1 MIQTYSKIARQFVF
15 KSKLLFSLIIL
26 LVACPLWGQVNN
38 SVKVHLEAGRLF
50 FNINEVL
57 LQKPMLFVRHGMGE
71 HQIIWSKQPDH
82 ILLTL
87 SQIHSLSGV
96 VIPLE
101 NNYRTDEKILGRFP
115 IIKEKSS
122 SQSFYIDVTDLL
134 LQTAINWNLES
145 LETVVVDQS
154 YIEGIRYCENEIVIM
169 TKRTTSYGEQRN
181 TKDVDFSFFI
191 LSDPMEPRLFDHRMG
206 YFCEDQYSAINAYP
220 KHAKASIM
228 RWRLEKKHKNK
239 KVSEPIEPIVFY
251 FDPTMPD
258 KWKPYVR
265 AGVLEWLPAFE
276 AAGFK
281 NAIQVKEIPKYDEN
295 WPENSVGRSMIRW
308 SNYAGIRG
316 SEGKGGSTVRQIV
329 DLRSG
334 EILKSDIILGSSYQD
349 LSDQYFVR
357 CAPLDKRS
365 LRYPFPDDLMG
376 ELIQFVTAHEAGHAF
391 GLRDANYG
399 EYAYPFEKM
408 RDKNWL
414 KKMGHTPSVMTYARH
429 NYIVQP
435 EDNVPPSLLIQKV
448 GPADVYQITWGYQI
462 IPDSTDPNEDLSYLE
477 KFIRQQDSIA
487 WYRYNIG
494 YTEILGPGATDE
506 VVDNDDP
513 VKSTEF
519 GLRNI
524 KSVLELLPQV
534 NHGQKDNA
542 LLERLYKETLELWYQ
557 QMQQVMSLLGG
568 YTIQYKSGSQKGD
581 VYSPIPRKSQEEA
594 LDFLLNNAFEV
605 PEWLSKPNFLP
616 RIQYSSNSDKLIG
629 YQLKLLSDLLDSF
642 RMKRLE
648 QMEGTV
654 PDKEITIKLMS
665 KLRTDLFKELDD
677 DGIRIGKRR
686 QQLQSAY
693 IALCAKAIA
702 EERIYSNTLNN
713 ESYYLY
719 SYHSKSIL
727 AQEVLALKKEILNKL
742 ETVSDG
748 VIIGHLKLC
757 LRQIEILSL

>member
-1 MIQTYSKIARQFVF
+1 M
-15 KSKLLFSLIIL
+15 IIL

-38 SVKVHLEAGRLF
+38 SVKGHLEAGRLF
-50 FNINEVL
+50 FNINEGL
-57 LQKPMLFVRHGMGE
+57 LQRPMLFVRHGMGQ
-71 HQIIWSKQPDH
+71 HQVIWSKQPDH

-87 SQIHSLSGV
+87 SQIHSLSGA

-101 NNYRTDEKILGRFP
+101 NDYRTDGKILRFP

-122 SQSFYIDVTDLL
+122 SRSFYIDVTDLL
-134 LQTAINWNLES
+134 LQTAIKWNLES
-145 LETVVVDQS
+145 PETVVVDQS
-154 YIEGIRYCENEIVIM
+154 YIEGIRYCENETVIM

-181 TKDVDFSFFI
+181 TKDVDFSFFM

-251 FDPTMPD
+251 FDPAMPD

-281 NAIQVKEIPKYDEN
+281 NAIQVREIPKYGEN
-295 WPENSVGRSMIRW
+295 WPENSVNRSMIRW

-316 SEGKGGSTVRQIV
+316 NEGKGGSTVRQIV

-334 EILKSDIILGSSYQD
+334 EILKSDIILGSSYQG

-365 LRYPFPDDLMG
+365 LQYPFPDDLMG

-408 RDKNWL
+408 RDRDWL
-414 KKMGHTPSVMTYARH
+414 EKMGHTPSVMTYARH

-435 EDNVPPSLLIQKV
+435 EDNIPASLLIQKV
-448 GPADVYQITWGYQI
+448 GPADVYQIRWGYQM
-462 IPDSTDPNEDLSYLE
+462 IPGSTDPNEDLSYLE
-477 KFIRQQDSIA
+477 KFIRQQDTIA

-494 YTEILGPGATDE
+494 YVEILGPGATDE

-513 VKSTEF
+513 IKSTEF
-519 GLRNI
+519 GLKNI
-524 KSVLELLPQV
+524 KRVLELLPQV

-542 LLERLYKETLELWYQ
+542 LLERLYGETLELWYQ
-557 QMQQVMSLLGG
+557 QMQQVMSLIGG
-568 YTIQYKSGSQKGD
+568 YTVHYKSGSQKGD
-581 VYSPIPRKSQEEA
+581 VYSPIPYKIQEEA

-605 PEWLSKPNFLP
+605 PEWLSNPSFLP

-629 YQLKLLSDLLDSF
+629 YQLKLLSELLDPF

-654 PDKEITIKLMS
+654 PDKEITMKLLS
-665 KLRTDLFKELDD
+665 KLRNGLFKELDD
-677 DGIRIGKRR
+677 DGIRIGIRIGKRR

-693 IALCAKAIA
+693 IALCAKAIV
-702 EERIYSNTLNN
+702 EERNYNNTLNN
-713 ESYYLY
+713 ENHYLY
-719 SYHSKSIL
+719 SHHSKSIL
-727 AQEVLALKKEILNKL
+727 AQEVLALKKGILNKL

-748 VIIGHLKLC
+748 IITGHLKLC

>member
-1 MIQTYSKIARQFVF
+1 MIQSYSKIARQFIC

-38 SVKVHLEAGRLF
+38 NVKAYLEAGRLF

-145 LETVVVDQS
+145 PETVVVDQS
-154 YIEGIRYCENEIVIM
+154 YIKGIRYCENETVIM

-181 TKDVDFSFFI
+181 TKDVDFSFFM
-191 LSDPMEPRLFDHRMG
+191 LPDPMEPRLFDHRMG

-239 KVSEPIEPIVFY
+239 KVSEPIKPIVFY

-295 WPENSVGRSMIRW
+295 WLENSVDRSMIRW

-365 LRYPFPDDLMG
+365 LQYPFPDDLMG

-542 LLERLYKETLELWYQ
+542 LLERLYTETLELWYQ
-557 QMQQVMSLLGG
+557 QMQRVTSLIGG

-605 PEWLSKPNFLP
+605 PEWLSRPNFLL

-629 YQLKLLSDLLDSF
+629 YQLKLLSELLDSF

-648 QMEGTV
+648 QMEVTIT
-654 PDKEITIKLMS
+654 DKEITMKLMS

-693 IALCAKAIA
+693 IALCTKAIA
-702 EERIYSNTLNN
+702 EERIYSNMLNN

-719 SYHSKSIL
+719 SYYSKSIL
-727 AQEVLALKKEILNKL
+727 TQEVLALKKEILNKL
-742 ETVSDG
+742 ETVPDG
-748 VIIGHLKLC
+748 VITGHLKLC